1 MSTLADFT
9 PAAGSITMF
18 STEWCGYCKRLKLML
33 DKTGI
38 PYTIVDIEQT
48 PGTEELVKS
57 VNGGNAVVPT
67 LVYPDGAT
75 ATNPTLND
83 VKAALGI

>member
-9 PAAGSITMF
+9 PAAGTITMF

-38 PYTIVDIEQT
+38 DYTIVDIEQT
-48 PGTEELVKS
+48 PGTEELVRS

-67 LVYPDGAT
+67 VVYPDGAT
-75 ATNPTLND
+75 ATNPTLAD
-83 VKAALGI
+83 VKAALGV